1 MKTTKLWF
9 DNILK
14 IDFIYKRRCLNVF
27 EVPKI
32 DKINLSICSKL
43 IIENPKTITLFIVA
57 AKLITSH
64 KPLVCKAKK
73 SIALLK
79 LRKGMLV
86 GVKVTFRKSIAYN
99 FLTLLNLLVLPNIKN
114 LRFNK
119 INNNGSL
126 SIGIKDLLIF
136 PQLNIYY
143 DKFPKDMSCTI
154 NINSVNR
161 DVNSLKML
169 FTGLQLPCK

>member
-1 MKTTKLWF
+1 
-9 DNILK
+9 
-14 IDFIYKRRCLNVF
+14 
-27 EVPKI
+27 
-32 DKINLSICSKL
+32 
-43 IIENPKTITLFIVA
+43 
-57 AKLITSH
+57 
-64 KPLVCKAKK
+64 
-73 SIALLK
+73 
-79 LRKGMLV
+79 MLV
-86 GVKVTFRKSIAYN
+86 GVKVTLRKSIAYN

>member
-1 MKTTKLWF
+1 MNTTKVWF
-9 DNILK
+9 DNILR
-14 IDFIYKRRCLNVF
+14 IDFIYKRRYLNVF
-27 EVPKI
+27 KIPKI
-32 DKINLSICSKL
+32 NTINLSICSKL
-43 IIENPKTITLFIVA
+43 IIDNPKMVTLFIIA
-57 AKLITSH
+57 AKLITNH

-86 GVKVTFRKSIAYN
+86 GVKVILRKSIAYN

-119 INNNGSL
+119 INDKGSL
-126 SIGIKDLLIF
+126 SIGIKDLLVF

-143 DKFPKDMSCTI
+143 DKFPKEMSCII
-154 NINSVNR
+154 NINGINK
-161 DVNSLKML
+161 DLNSLRML